1 MPASPSRSMSRKKR
15 SASSTGPE
23 SVKRMSHRFREARG
37 KVLRLLG
44 QTAHKHD
51 AQFAILWVGPEGR
64 AEVYASEA
72 LQGGLSVWL
81 GESVQRG
88 AEERTRAMREA
99 RHRREREGL
108 EVLHGG
114 QVFAAG
120 GELFDPLDAVDDME
134 CSGDDQASATAS
146 SSRAVVDD
154 ADEFLLPVPPSAP
167 AEAHP
172 TPKRPSTASGDIRR
186 DLLTPARSHPAPPAS
201 TARLSRSLGPSSSLP
216 ALHPSASP
224 NPSPILPSSPFPPS
238 SAPVVA
244 APAAASTS
252 TLPPRFVRRT
262 FTPDELDAWYVERFN
277 ELWHKVDK
285 LVCKSWIKAIE
296 PNKSSRFQYQKG
308 DAHKPDWWPRELRH
322 KEPDHLTKPERLTL
336 LVHLLRRSPVAI
348 DELELAT
355 AAMSAHI
362 PQEKMSILH
371 ELYRIA
377 KEEKAAIDASP
388 DGKFKEL
395 TVALEV
401 EPPPLD
407 DPPSPGNDEPKQHN
421 TRHRAR
427 RSIGQ
432 SAELSTSQRSPS
444 SHLSTSAQ
452 LTPRGSNRL
461 QPYPLARSNSV
472 SDAHDGGAPGLRS
485 PAAGGSG
492 MSRSQSLVGPTTSA
506 GRPRVAS
513 GSARRDTVK
522 GALDEADLLG
532 SDPHATPL
540 AARVGA
546 RPATTPARPGDS
558 GSPHASEAMGRSFS
572 TSAVGGGSSSSA
584 KKAPRVFDDAV
595 ASPAM
600 LKSRSRL
607 SQQHFDQMMHGSSP
621 ADKHRAMP
629 RQQPQFAPVHKQPH
643 HLPLQ
648 QLPPHFQLHQHH
660 QHQLAQ
666 MQAHAAA
673 QEQHQQQQQH
683 LVAVPRPPL
692 QHSHSQP
699 PPPHPHQRP
708 PSHHQQHPPPPQHVV
723 QGLVYGPY
731 SNASSPSLPPPPP
744 QLVRQLSAH
753 SMGPQPGMQPHPHAQ
768 MSMPMPPPGH
778 GHPHQL
784 SPAMHQHAHFTTSP
798 HLPQLPPPPHLV
810 QSHDHERHLA
820 QQQHLH
826 SQQQQQPRQQ
836 LQHRA
841 APTQVQVHAGHH
853 QQPHPHP
860 QQHLQQQ
867 QQQHPHMHM
876 QRVAST
882 GEYDA
887 YGPPSASSSGAGGPS
902 GAGPGAGAYP
912 TPGYP
917 SPHFAP
923 TPGAGSGSPFLV
935 GGGGGAG
942 AGSSASTP
950 QPPQSAGAQDG
961 FLVPAPAQS
970 MDAYAATSGADY
982 GADEWAA
989 YVDEP
994 LERLGLG
1001 LGVGGVDATMG
1012 LEPGY
1017 YGGEGE
1023 DEYGLLGGLVVGGGG
1038 SGGGGE
1044 ADEHAR
1050 MKEQA
1055 EARRRYEEHAFG
1067 IVGA

>member
-1 MPASPSRSMSRKKR
+1 
-15 SASSTGPE
+15 
-23 SVKRMSHRFREARG
+23 
-37 KVLRLLG
+37 
-44 QTAHKHD
+44 
-51 AQFAILWVGPEGR
+51 
-64 AEVYASEA
+64 
-72 LQGGLSVWL
+72 
-81 GESVQRG
+81 
-88 AEERTRAMREA
+88 
-99 RHRREREGL
+99 
-108 EVLHGG
+108 
-114 QVFAAG
+114 
-120 GELFDPLDAVDDME
+120 
-134 CSGDDQASATAS
+134 
-146 SSRAVVDD
+146 
-154 ADEFLLPVPPSAP
+154 
-167 AEAHP
+167 
-172 TPKRPSTASGDIRR
+172 
-186 DLLTPARSHPAPPAS
+186 
-201 TARLSRSLGPSSSLP
+201 
-216 ALHPSASP
+216 
-224 NPSPILPSSPFPPS
+224 
-238 SAPVVA
+238 
-244 APAAASTS
+244 
-252 TLPPRFVRRT
+252 
-262 FTPDELDAWYVERFN
+262 
-277 ELWHKVDK
+277 
-285 LVCKSWIKAIE
+285 
-296 PNKSSRFQYQKG
+296 
-308 DAHKPDWWPRELRH
+308 
-322 KEPDHLTKPERLTL
+322 
-336 LVHLLRRSPVAI
+336 
-348 DELELAT
+348 
-355 AAMSAHI
+355 MSAHI
-362 PQEKMSILH
+362 PQDKMSILH

-388 DGKFKEL
+388 DGKYKEL

-401 EPPPLD
+401 ASHLLD

-432 SAELSTSQRSPS
+432 QTELSASQGSPS
-444 SHLSTSAQ
+444 SHLSTWTQ

-461 QPYPLARSNSV
+461 KPYPLARSNSV

-513 GSARRDTVK
+513 GSARRETVQ

-532 SDPHATPL
+532 PDAHATPH
-540 AARVGA
+540 AARVAA
-546 RPATTPARPGDS
+546 RPAVTPARAGES
-558 GSPHASEAMGRSFS
+558 GSPHASEATAMGRSFS
-572 TSAVGGGSSSSA
+572 TSAVGGGSSSSSA

-607 SQQHFDQMMHGSSP
+607 SQQHFDQMMHSSSP
-621 ADKHRAMP
+621 ADKHRPTP
-629 RQQPQFAPVHKQPH
+629 RQQPPFAPVREQPH
-643 HLPLQ
+643 HIQPHQ

-673 QEQHQQQQQH
+673 QEQQQQQH
-683 LVAVPRPPL
+683 LVAVSRPPL

-699 PPPHPHQRP
+699 PAPHPHQRP
-708 PSHHQQHPPPPQHVV
+708 SSHQQQQHPPPPHHVV

-731 SNASSPSLPPPPP
+731 SNASSPALPPAPP

-753 SMGPQPGMQPHPHAQ
+753 SMGPQPGMHPHGHAQ
-768 MSMPMPPPGH
+768 MPMSMPPQGH

-784 SPAMHQHAHFTTSP
+784 SPAMHQQGHFTTSP

-810 QSHDHERHLA
+810 QSHEHERHFA
-820 QQQHLH
+820 QQQEHQH
-826 SQQQQQPRQQ
+826 MQQQQQQPRQH
-836 LQHRA
+836 LHHH
-841 APTQVQVHAGHH
+841 APPTQVQVQVQVHAGHH
-853 QQPHPHP
+853 HHAHPHPHP
-860 QQHLQQQ
+860 
-867 QQQHPHMHM
+867 HMLM
-876 QRVAST
+876 QRVPST

-887 YGPPSASSSGAGGPS
+887 YGPPSAHSSSSGAGGPS

-912 TPGYP
+912 TPGAYP

-923 TPGAGSGSPFLV
+923 TPGAGSGSPFL
-935 GGGGGAG
+935 GGGAGGGG

-950 QPPQSAGAQDG
+950 QPPPPSAGAQDG
-961 FLVPAPAQS
+961 FLVPPPAPS

-982 GADEWAA
+982 GADEWVS

-1001 LGVGGVDATMG
+1001 LGVGGPDATMG

-1023 DEYGLLGGLVVGGGG
+1023 DEYGLLGGLVVGGG
-1038 SGGGGE
+1038 SGGGE

-1050 MKEQA
+1050 MREQA

>member
-1 MPASPSRSMSRKKR
+1 MPVSPSRSMSRKKG
-15 SASSTGPE
+15 SASSTGRD
-23 SVKRMSHRFREARG
+23 SVKRVSHRFREARG
-37 KVLRLLG
+37 KILRLLG
-44 QTAHKHD
+44 QTAHTWD
-51 AQFAILWVGPEGR
+51 AQFAIMWVGPEGR

-72 LQGGLSVWL
+72 LQGGLTVWL
-81 GESVQRG
+81 GEGAQLD

-99 RHRREREGL
+99 RQRREREGL
-108 EVLHGG
+108 EVLQGD

-120 GELFDPLDAVDDME
+120 GELFDPADTGDDME
-134 CSGDDQASATAS
+134 CSGDDQAHLAAS
-146 SSRAVVDD
+146 SSRAVDD
-154 ADEFLLPVPPSAP
+154 PDEFLLPIPPSTS
-167 AEAHP
+167 AEAQP
-172 TPKRPSTASGDIRR
+172 TPKRPSTASDDIRR
-186 DLLTPARSHPAPPAS
+186 ELLTPARSHPAPSAS
-201 TARLSRSLGPSSSLP
+201 TARLSRSLGPSSGLP

-238 SAPVVA
+238 SAPALV
-244 APAAASTS
+244 APAPATASSS
-252 TLPPRFVRRT
+252 TPVPPRFVRRT
-262 FTPDELDAWYVERFN
+262 FTPDELDAWFVERFG

-285 LVCKSWIKAIE
+285 LVCKSWIKAVE

-308 DAHKPDWWPRELRH
+308 DAQKPGWWPRDLRH
-322 KEPDHLTKPERLTL
+322 KEPDHLTKPERIAL
-336 LVHLLRRSPVAI
+336 LVHLLRRSPVDI

-362 PQEKMSILH
+362 PQDKMSILH

-377 KEEKAAIDASP
+377 KEEKAAIDSSP
-388 DGKFKEL
+388 DGTFKEL

-401 EPPPLD
+401 DPPLLGH
-407 DPPSPGNDEPKQHN
+407 PVSPGNDEPKQHN

-432 SAELSTSQRSPS
+432 SAELSASQGSPS
-444 SHLSTSAQ
+444 SHLSGSTQ
-452 LTPRGSNRL
+452 LTPRAANRL
-461 QPYPLARSNSV
+461 KPYPLARSNSV
-472 SDAHDGGAPGLRS
+472 SDAHHGADAGLHS
-485 PAAGGSG
+485 PAAGGSV

-513 GSARRDTVK
+513 GSARREAGK

-532 SDPHATPL
+532 SDAHATPP
-540 AARVGA
+540 AARVGPRSA
-546 RPATTPARPGDS
+546 VTPARAGES
-558 GSPHASEAMGRSFS
+558 GSPHGAEATAMGRSFS
-572 TSAVGGGSSSSA
+572 TSAVGGGSSA

-621 ADKHRAMP
+621 ADKHRATP
-629 RQQPQFAPVHKQPH
+629 RQPPPFPPVHEQAH
-643 HLPLQ
+643 HLPPPQ
-648 QLPPHFQLHQHH
+648 QLPPNFQLHQHH

-673 QEQHQQQQQH
+673 HEQQQHHQQQQH
-683 LVAVPRPPL
+683 LAALARQPP
-692 QHSHSQP
+692 QHSQ

-708 PSHHQQHPPPPQHVV
+708 PSHHQQQLV

-731 SNASSPSLPPPPP
+731 SNASSPALPPPPP
-744 QLVRQLSAH
+744 QLVRQLSAQ
-753 SMGPQPGMQPHPHAQ
+753 SMGPQQGMHQHAQ
-768 MSMPMPPPGH
+768 MQMPMQGQ
-778 GHPHQL
+778 GHQL
-784 SPAMHQHAHFTTSP
+784 SPSLHQQGHFTTSP
-798 HLPQLPPPPHLV
+798 HLAQAHE
-810 QSHDHERHLA
+810 HERHYA
-820 QQQHLH
+820 QQQHPQH
-826 SQQQQQPRQQ
+826 PHQHQPRQQ
-836 LQHRA
+836 LQHH
-841 APTQVQVHAGHH
+841 APPTQVQVQVQVHAGHH
-853 QQPHPHP
+853 HQPQPRPHP
-860 QQHLQQQ
+860 QQHPHHQQQ
-867 QQQHPHMHM
+867 PQHPHMHM

-882 GEYDA
+882 GDYDA

-902 GAGPGAGAYP
+902 AGPGAGAYP
-912 TPGYP
+912 TPGAYP

-923 TPGAGSGSPFLV
+923 TPGPGSGSPFL

-942 AGSSASTP
+942 AGSSGSTP

-961 FLVPAPAQS
+961 FLVPAPSAAGG

-982 GADEWAA
+982 GADEWAS

-1023 DEYGLLGGLVVGGGG
+1023 DEYGLLGGLVVGGG
-1038 SGGGGE
+1038 SMGGE

-1050 MKEQA
+1050 MREQA